1 MLNRGKYANPNAVA
15 AWVINY
21 VDRDAGE
28 SITHLKLQKLLYY
41 FEAWYLANFDRPL
54 FKENFEAWAHGPVC
68 REVYAKYKGNSWDA
82 LGPVKAMPI
91 PDELNDF
98 LIAVY
103 NEYGQFSA
111 KKLETMSHEEDP
123 WKKTRGSLPIE
134 ARCEDPIDKLLMRN
148 YYANRLGKKEIKKL
162 SN

>member
-1 MLNRGKYANPNAVA
+1 MLSKGKYANPDAIA
-15 AWVINY
+15 AWIINN

-41 FEAWYLANFDRPL
+41 MEAWYLANFDRPL

-68 REVYAKYKGNSWDA
+68 REVYVKYKGKSWEA

-91 PDELNDF
+91 PDGLNDF
-98 LIAVY
+98 LVAVY
-103 NEYGQFSA
+103 DEYGQFSA
-111 KKLETMSHEEDP
+111 KKLEKMSHEEDP
-123 WKKTRGSLPIE
+123 WKKTRGSLSAE
-134 ARCEDPIDKLLMRN
+134 ARCDDPISKLLMRN
-148 YYANRLGKKEIKKL
+148 YYAKRLGKKEIKKL